1 VANTTP
7 KDYLG
12 KTIMVVGNSTKDAY
26 AEFAEAAAERAVN
39 AGGTALKNTNPVQLR
54 PTNVDGAPPVLNI
67 KTHGASGP
75 SGSVESAPWVIGSNV
90 RPNNG
95 IISPAR
101 SDPLMVTVPKPGDVP
116 TRFGSINGGSG
127 ETGGLLSRAA
137 GLAPPRQ
144 SPSRGMSL
152 SRSPS
157 VSPLRTAD
165 LSPARASPASAV
177 DPAPTSA
184 DTAYDGILDG
194 YGDGEEMSA
203 PRRKPTMVGT
213 GSTRALSTRG
223 PPSSYSPAGAPRG
236 AQRQMTM
243 RSTYSRGVRAASIY
257 DGDGEIPL
265 RLIKIKVRGARAQ
278 RFTA

>member
-1 VANTTP
+1 
-7 KDYLG
+7 
-12 KTIMVVGNSTKDAY
+12 MVVGNSTKDAY

-165 LSPARASPASAV
+165 VWRRGGNERTKAEAYYGWYWVYEGPEHEGAAEFVLACRCSTGRT
-177 DPAPTSA
+177 AP
-184 DTAYDGILDG
+184 DDD
-194 YGDGEEMSA
+194 EEHLLE
-203 PRRKPTMVGT
+203 GC
-213 GSTRALSTRG
+213 
-223 PPSSYSPAGAPRG
+223 
-236 AQRQMTM
+236 
-243 RSTYSRGVRAASIY
+243 
-257 DGDGEIPL
+257 
-265 RLIKIKVRGARAQ
+265 
-278 RFTA
+278 